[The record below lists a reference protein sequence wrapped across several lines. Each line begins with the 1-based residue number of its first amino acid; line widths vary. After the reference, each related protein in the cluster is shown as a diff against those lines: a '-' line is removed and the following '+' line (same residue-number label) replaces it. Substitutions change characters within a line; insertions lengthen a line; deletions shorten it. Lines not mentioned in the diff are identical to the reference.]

1 MLGCMNE
8 KDFINLMHAVERH
21 EDAIT
26 EDAKEIREL
35 KADVRELLNL
45 IRLLDAFV
53 QRPVSGM
60 AEQKSAIEFS
70 TRLRAMLQKH
80 GMPSCE

>member
-1 MLGCMNE
+1 MLGCINE
-8 KDFINLMHAVERH
+8 KDFINLMHPVERH

-26 EDAKEIREL
+26 EDVKEIVEL

-60 AEQKSAIEFS
+60 AEEKSAIEFS
-70 TRLRAMLQKH
+70 TRLRAIA
-80 GMPSCE
+80 

>member
-1 MLGCMNE
+1 MLGCINE
-8 KDFINLMHAVERH
+8 KDFINLMHPVERH

-26 EDAKEIREL
+26 EDVKEIVEL

-60 AEQKSAIEFS
+60 AQEKSAIEFYQP
-70 TRLRAMLQKH
+70 M
-80 GMPSCE
+80 